1 MPRSRRGTGP
11 GTRSSTST
19 TARCSGPAPGR
30 RLSRSAG
37 ASVSSPSLWATVR
50 SARSPSARASRT
62 GRPTHC
68 SRPASRSPSSSRVPW
83 GRWPRPAT
91 SVSWYPRFRS
101 TSSTGWVPATPSG
114 GPCATACSAAGR
126 SNASSPGLTRPGR
139 LSPRGSSVR
148 QPCPARTR
156 SRRSLLAHPSLS
168 STTCRTRTD
177 HMISTDEIGWVRAY
191 EPERIAQ
198 VLRNRPRGM
207 MARDAET
214 KLMIITADPMAMA
227 DRGDL
232 LARCV
237 EALSRPGVHGFLG
250 TADIIEELAL
260 LGALDDKLVYGSMN
274 RGGLAGASFEM
285 DDRFTGYDARG
296 VSDAGLDG
304 GKMLLR
310 IDLDDPGTIRTI
322 EACAGAVDERAGHQ
336 VVALVEPFISRRVGG
351 EVRSDLTPDAVI
363 RSIAITSGLGRTS
376 AYTWLKLPCVP
387 EMERVMRS
395 EER

>member
-1 MPRSRRGTGP
+1 
-11 GTRSSTST
+11 
-19 TARCSGPAPGR
+19 
-30 RLSRSAG
+30 
-37 ASVSSPSLWATVR
+37 
-50 SARSPSARASRT
+50 
-62 GRPTHC
+62 
-68 SRPASRSPSSSRVPW
+68 
-83 GRWPRPAT
+83 
-91 SVSWYPRFRS
+91 
-101 TSSTGWVPATPSG
+101 
-114 GPCATACSAAGR
+114 
-126 SNASSPGLTRPGR
+126 
-139 LSPRGSSVR
+139 
-148 QPCPARTR
+148 
-156 SRRSLLAHPSLS
+156 
-168 STTCRTRTD
+168 
-177 HMISTDEIGWVRAY
+177 MISTDEIGWVRAY

-207 MARDAET
+207 MARDADT
-214 KLMIITADPMAMA
+214 KLMIIAADHPARGALAAGADPMAMA

-296 VSDAGLDG
+296 VSDASLDG

-310 IDLDDPGTIRTI
+310 LDLDDPGTIRTV
-322 EACAGAVDERAGHQ
+322 EACSRAVDELAGHQ
-336 VVALVEPFISRRVGG
+336 VVALVELISRRVGG
-351 EVRSDLTPDAVI
+351 EVRSDLTPDAAI

-387 EMERVMRS
+387 EMERVMAASTLPALILGGEVSEDPDAALAGWAKALALPTVRGLVIGRS
-395 EER
+395 LLYPPGDDVAAAVDNAVGLL